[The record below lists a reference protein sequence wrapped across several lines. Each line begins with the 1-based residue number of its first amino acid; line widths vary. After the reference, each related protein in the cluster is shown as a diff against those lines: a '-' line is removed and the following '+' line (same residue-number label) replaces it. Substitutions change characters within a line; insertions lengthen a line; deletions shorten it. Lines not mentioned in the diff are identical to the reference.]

1 MTLEG
6 KRIVITGA
14 NGALGRGVTRCA
26 RALGAETVL
35 LDLDFAA
42 NAGAGESRAIRVD
55 LGDEAATRTCFGQIG
70 AVDALFNLA
79 GGFAMGPCTWEVDAA
94 GWSRMFAINVDTMRN
109 AVRAVLPGMLAR
121 GRGAIVNV
129 GALGALQGQG
139 RMSAYCAAKS
149 VVMRLTESLA
159 AELKEQGVNVNAVLP
174 SMLDT
179 PRNRADMP
187 EADFSRWVS
196 PEDLGNVICFLGSD
210 SARAIHG
217 ALIPVSGL
225 V

>member
-1 MTLEG
+1 MTLTG

-14 NGALGRGVTRCA
+14 NGALGRGVSRCA
-26 RALGAETVL
+26 QALGAQIVL

-42 NAGAGESRAIRVD
+42 DLRAGEAQLMRVD
-55 LGDEAATRTCFGQIG
+55 LGDDAATQACFAQIG
-70 AVDALFNLA
+70 TVDVLFNLA
-79 GGFAMGPCTWEVDAA
+79 GGFAMGPRTWEVDEAQ
-94 GWSRMFAINVDTMRN
+94 WSQMFRINVDTMRN
-109 AVRAVLPGMLAR
+109 AVRAVLPGMLGC

-139 RMSAYCAAKS
+139 QMSAYCAAKS

-159 AELKEQGVNVNAVLP
+159 AELKGQGINVNGVLP

-187 EADFSRWVS
+187 DADFSRWVS
-196 PEDLGNVICFLGSD
+196 TEDLGNVICFLGSD

-217 ALIPVSGL
+217 ALVPVSGL
-225 V
+225 L

>member
-6 KRIVITGA
+6 KRIAITGA

-26 RALGAETVL
+26 HALGARTLL
-35 LDLDFAA
+35 LDLDFSPGSGGD
-42 NAGAGESRAIRVD
+42 GAQAFRVD
-55 LGDEAATRTCFGQIG
+55 LGDEAATRACFAQLGE
-70 AVDALFNLA
+70 VDALFNLA
-79 GGFAMGPCTWEVDAA
+79 GGFAMGQCTWEVPDA
-94 GWSRMFAINVDTMRN
+94 GWAQMYNINVATMQN
-109 AVRAVLPGMLAR
+109 AVRAVVPGMIAR

-129 GALGALQGQG
+129 GALGALKGQA

-159 AELKEQGVNVNAVLP
+159 AELKEQGINVNAVLP
-174 SMLDT
+174 SMIDT
-179 PRNRADMP
+179 ARNRADMP
-187 EADFSRWVS
+187 DADFSRWVT

-210 SARAIHG
+210 AARAIHG

-225 V
+225 M